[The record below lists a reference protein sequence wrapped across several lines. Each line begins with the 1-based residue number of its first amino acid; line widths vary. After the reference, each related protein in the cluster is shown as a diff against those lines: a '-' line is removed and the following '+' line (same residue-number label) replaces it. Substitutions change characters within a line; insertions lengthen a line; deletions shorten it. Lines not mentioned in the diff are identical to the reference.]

1 MISYVKGIAAYADN
15 ENIVI
20 DNHGIGY
27 QIRAVTRTINR
38 AEMGRE
44 LMLHTYLYV
53 REDIMALYGFETREE
68 LRTFQILL
76 GVNGIGPK
84 AAMSLLSTLT
94 VEELYYAV
102 FSEDAKSIAR
112 TPGIGPK
119 GAKRMIMELKDKL
132 HLEDLGLGGDSG
144 PDESGGHALAGTA
157 MDQSDQMMDTLE
169 ALVAL
174 GYSNGEAYRA
184 VHKVAGAR
192 DMKAEQLLK
201 EALKIISSGIE

>member
-1 MISYVKGIAAYADN
+1 MISYIKGVAAYVDN

-27 QIRAVTRTINR
+27 QIRAVARTCSHVR
-38 AEMGRE
+38 VGQE

-53 REDIMALYGFETREE
+53 REDIMALYGFETPEE
-68 LRTFQILL
+68 LRTYQILL

-102 FSEDAKSIAR
+102 FSDDSKAISR

-132 HLEDLGLGGDSG
+132 HLEDLGMGDEAEQGSSG
-144 PDESGGHALAGTA
+144 IAEAI
-157 MDQSDQMMDTLE
+157 DQNDQMVDALE

-184 VHKVAGAR
+184 VHKVSGGK
-192 DMKAEQLLK
+192 DMDTEQLLK
-201 EALKIISSGIE
+201 EALKIISTGL

>member
-1 MISYVKGIAAYADN
+1 MIAFVKGKVASSDN
-15 ENIVI
+15 ESIII

-27 QIRAVTRTINR
+27 QIRSTIRTINHVST
-38 AEMGRE
+38 GRE
-44 LMLHTYLYV
+44 ILLYTYLYV
-53 REDIMALYGFETREE
+53 REDIMALYGFESRKE
-68 LRTFQILL
+68 LEVFTTLL

-84 AAMSLLSTLT
+84 AAMSVLSTLS

-102 FSEDAKSIAR
+102 FSDDSKTIAR

-132 HLEDLGLGGDSG
+132 SLSDLPSSDEISG
-144 PDESGGHALAGTA
+144 TDVSSKGMMEE
-157 MDQSDQMMDTLE
+157 SDQMLDTID

-184 VHKVAGAR
+184 VHKVKGAS
-192 DMKAEQLLK
+192 DMDSGQLLK
-201 EALKIISSGIE
+201 QALALISQ